1 MFTGVQLGSERQ
13 SEDDLHSSH
22 CCLVAIGRLQVTSTP
37 NTSDLAGSASNAE
50 FISRHS
56 TDGKFSFVDQRVMGL
71 LGYTPP
77 ELLGKSC
84 FDFFHPED
92 QSHMKESF
100 EQVLKLK
107 GQVMSVMYRFRGKN
121 RDWLWLRTSAFA
133 FLNPY
138 TDDVEYI
145 VCTNSTAK
153 SLHGGGGG
161 GGVAGTGPEGGAAC
175 GDSGDQAGLPYQPQ
189 PGLDYSLQRRDAP
202 NVYSHMIPATSHIQS
217 QYCMIFYYFFKI
229 YFTLTL

>member
-1 MFTGVQLGSERQ
+1 MFTGVQMERQ
-13 SEDDLHSSH
+13 SEDEIHTSH

-37 NTSDLAGSASNAE
+37 NTNDLTGSNSAQE

-56 TDGKFSFVDQRVMGL
+56 MDGKFSFVDQRVIGL
-71 LGYTPP
+71 LGYAPP

-92 QSHMKESF
+92 QNHMKDSF

-107 GQVMSVMYRFRGKN
+107 GQVMSVMYRFRAKN
-121 RDWLWLRTSAFA
+121 REWVWLRTAAFA

-145 VCTNSTAK
+145 VCTNTHAK
-153 SLHGGGGG
+153 SLHGGQ
-161 GGVAGTGPEGGAAC
+161 EGAAEPPE
-175 GDSGDQAGLPYQPQ
+175 QQVTYQQ
-189 PGLDYSLQRRDAP
+189 PGLDYSLQRRDAAGL
-202 NVYSHMIPATSHIQS
+202 YSHMLPSAHIQS
-217 QYCMIFYYFFKI
+217 KLSNLLSIVFLRSVSLVGYYVYYQAVIIK
-229 YFTLTL
+229 YEAL